1 MEQQTEQQY
10 EACKG
15 SVLWYAV
22 QAKELLATAEHKVEV
37 EEQGELVKVKQLA
50 AAPLVQLD
58 EGFHE
63 APTAHVEAAARL
75 LEHRAQE
82 EVVEPQDKASVGSA
96 LEQQAVSSGASMGAA
111 THSPHKHGHKRTRTC
126 DVITS
131 SQ

>member
-1 MEQQTEQQY
+1 ME
-10 EACKG
+10 G
-15 SVLWYAV
+15 L
-22 QAKELLATAEHKVEV
+22 
-37 EEQGELVKVKQLA
+37 EEQGELVKVKQLV

-82 EVVEPQDKASVGSA
+82 EVVEQQDEASVGSA
-96 LEQQAVSSGASMGAA
+96 LEQQDVSSGASMGAA

-126 DVITS
+126 DVIAS